1 MQQILNDLT
10 EFFTG
15 KSKAPAN
22 PDPAHNI
29 LLLQETRKKIE
40 TGIFTKLLKRPT
52 VYILEILTYI
62 ISILLFIIAFLVWGK
77 IDNLFDSYDLINF
90 VSENAAQKKLPL
102 AEYVWVSYIILAV
115 MLLPAVICFL
125 FGRLFTKS
133 RKRTAIFIQVENMI
147 DRVIYNL
154 NAGSEKH

>member
-15 KSKAPAN
+15 NSKAPAN

-29 LLLQETRKKIE
+29 LLLQEARKKIE
-40 TGIFTKLLKRPT
+40 SGIFTKLLKRPT

-62 ISILLFIIAFLVWGK
+62 VSILLFIIAFLVWGS
-77 IDNLFDSYDLINF
+77 IDNFFDTYDILNLI
-90 VSENAAQKKLPL
+90 SENVTKKQLPL
-102 AEYVWVSYIILAV
+102 AEYVWVSYVILAV
-115 MLLPAVICFL
+115 MLLPALICFL
-125 FGRLFTKS
+125 LGRLFTKS